1 MIKKLANVS
10 ELSFVSD
17 KVEGT
22 TAIQVS
28 TDEVFVYL
36 NIEIDAEAEK
46 EKLTKEL
53 AYLEGFLKSVDSK
66 LSNEKFVANA
76 KPELV
81 EKEKQKK
88 ADAILKMEA
97 LRSSLSQLKK

>member
-1 MIKKLANVS
+1 MANVT
-10 ELSFVSD
+10 ELTFVTD

-22 TAIQVS
+22 TAIQVA
-28 TDEVFVYL
+28 TDEVYIHL
-36 NIEIDAEAEK
+36 NIEVDAEAEK

-53 AYLEGFLKSVDSK
+53 EYLQGFLKSVDAK

-81 EKEKQKK
+81 EKERQKMTDAEAKIEIIK
-88 ADAILKMEA
+88 ATLA
-97 LRSSLSQLKK
+97 SL